1 MTRPTGYPGL
11 RLMIGLHRR
20 WLLRRQARRIAAS
33 GAFDPGWYRS
43 RYRDVAKNPDPLR
56 HYLEWGYREGRL
68 PNPIFDSGWYLA
80 HYFPG
85 VADPPNPLIDYLR
98 HLERDPRRP
107 NRWFDPAWYR
117 RAADVPPPQ
126 DPMLHY
132 LAAGRTAGDP
142 GPDFDSSEVIRQFP
156 ALDGHATTLGFHLD
170 RYRIQAHL
178 TERTGSFISG
188 WAGREVG
195 AGHRSAGSREQ
206 SWGRRRR
213 ALDRQARRARSSRP
227 SRSRI
232 LLFVPEAPSP
242 RRRRLAPRR
251 GRRRDRRL
259 YVDLS
264 HRAARRLGRA
274 ARQPRIDRGPFPGR
288 QGRRDRRLLAADRSA
303 AGPRGRLLRPL
314 PPPTSY
320 GPGSTTKPAA
330 SH

>member
-1 MTRPTGYPGL
+1 
-11 RLMIGLHRR
+11 MIGLHRR

-56 HYLEWGYREGRL
+56 HYLEWGCREGRL

-178 TERTGSFISG
+178 SRSVRGLSFRDG
-188 WAGREVG
+188 PA
-195 AGHRSAGSREQ
+195 
-206 SWGRRRR
+206 
-213 ALDRQARRARSSRP
+213 ARSGRP
-227 SRSRI
+227 SICRFS
-232 LLFVPEAPSP
+232 
-242 RRRRLAPRR
+242 
-251 GRRRDRRL
+251 
-259 YVDLS
+259 
-264 HRAARRLGRA
+264 
-274 ARQPRIDRGPFPGR
+274 
-288 QGRRDRRLLAADRSA
+288 
-303 AGPRGRLLRPL
+303 
-314 PPPTSY
+314 
-320 GPGSTTKPAA
+320 
-330 SH
+330 